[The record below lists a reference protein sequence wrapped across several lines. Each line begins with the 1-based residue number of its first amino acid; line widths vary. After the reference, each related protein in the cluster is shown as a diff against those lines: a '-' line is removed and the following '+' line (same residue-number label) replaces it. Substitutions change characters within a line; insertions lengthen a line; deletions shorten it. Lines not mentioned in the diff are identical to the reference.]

1 MTRLTRWF
9 PVASAVLV
17 ACATVA
23 WSAAAWAAPTVTI
36 QSIETASGSDWAPP
50 SHFGTG
56 PSTPSQSGDDHYIN
70 RADCKAIMAATKP
83 AIRINWQWTPSTIG
97 TYSSVFKLA
106 PRGKSCGE
114 STLQK
119 DDTNTSCVVYSQ
131 QNFKI
136 GTFSVDVN
144 LHDLLGKDTNCDDN
158 TEQDAFV
165 YFLVNDVAQVGTAQ
179 QVVAFKTKI
188 VVDLAGPA
196 APTLSSIAP
205 GGGNLTA
212 TWKHLDDNKVSGSHV
227 YWATLPIDATAVAA
241 GTVKPQKSAKV
252 TVKTYQIKELVN
264 GTPYY
269 VAVTAI
275 DDHGNESGYSALGK
289 GTPIDVVDAWQHY
302 QASGG
307 AEEGGF
313 APCNAGPRPGSGGWW
328 LAAMLALTAIGSWRW
343 RNGARAALLAPAL
356 VATTL
361 VSAPAHADSPL
372 DNSAEFRAT
381 RYLPAIDAPFAGK
394 AKPYADI
401 FGNADWEIGG
411 AADVRLWDRFGSL
424 SVGLGYGWFTK
435 EGKGLERSTG
445 KASTDATT
453 LKILPLS
460 LDLTY
465 RLDPLAHKAGI
476 PFVPYAKIGAM
487 YAIWW
492 MLNGSG
498 DYATYT
504 TASGSKLEALGGT
517 GGWHAAAGLRFL
529 MDVLEPSAARS
540 FDIEMGVNHSYL
552 YVEYDRR
559 VLNDFGSSKSIDL
572 SDGVF
577 SFGLAFDL

>member
-1 MTRLTRWF
+1 MTRSTPKLAGACT
-9 PVASAVLV
+9 V
-17 ACATVA
+17 ACAVLT
-23 WSAAAWAAPTVTI
+23 WATAGWAVPTVTI

-50 SHFGTG
+50 THFGVG
-56 PSTPSQSGDDHYIN
+56 PSTPGQADDVHYIN
-70 RADCKAIMAATKP
+70 RADCKAIMAASQP
-83 AIRINWQWTPSTIG
+83 AIKINWNWTPSSIG
-97 TYSSVFKLA
+97 NFSSAFKVA

-114 STLQK
+114 ATLQK
-119 DDTNTSCVVYSQ
+119 DDTNTSCIVYSEQ
-131 QNFKI
+131 SFKI
-136 GTFSVDVN
+136 GTFSMEVN
-144 LHDLLGKDTNCDDN
+144 LHDLLGKSANCDDN
-158 TEQDAFV
+158 SEQDAFV
-165 YFLVNDVAQVGTAQ
+165 YFLVQDQPQVGAAQ

-188 VVDLAGPA
+188 VVDLAGPP
-196 APTLSSIAP
+196 APELSSIAP

-212 TWKHLDDNKVSGSHV
+212 TWKHSDDSKVSGSHV
-227 YWATLPIDATAVAA
+227 YWATLPIDPSAVAA
-241 GTVKPQKSAKV
+241 GTVKVQKSAKV
-252 TVKTYQIKELVN
+252 TTKTYQIKDLTN

-275 DDHGNESGYSALGK
+275 DSHGNESGYSGLGK

-307 AEEGGF
+307 TEEGGF
-313 APCNAGPRPGSGGWW
+313 APCSAGSRPATGGWW
-328 LAAMLALTAIGSWRW
+328 LAALLTLFALAGLRCRAGVATAMLAAV
-343 RNGARAALLAPAL
+343 AVALAP
-356 VATTL
+356 T
-361 VSAPAHADSPL
+361 PAHADSPL

-381 RYLPAIDAPFAGK
+381 RYLPGIDAPFAGK

-411 AADVRLWDRFGSL
+411 TADVRLWDRFGSL
-424 SVGLGYGWFTK
+424 SIGLGYGWFTK

-453 LKILPLS
+453 LKIVPLS

-487 YAIWW
+487 YAFWW

-504 TASGSKLEALGGT
+504 TTSGTKLEALGGT
-517 GGWHAAAGLRFL
+517 GGWHAAGGLRFL
-529 MDVLEPSAARS
+529 LDVLEPSAARS

-552 YVEYDRR
+552 YLEYDRR
-559 VLNDFGSSKSIDL
+559 VLNDFGSGKSIDL